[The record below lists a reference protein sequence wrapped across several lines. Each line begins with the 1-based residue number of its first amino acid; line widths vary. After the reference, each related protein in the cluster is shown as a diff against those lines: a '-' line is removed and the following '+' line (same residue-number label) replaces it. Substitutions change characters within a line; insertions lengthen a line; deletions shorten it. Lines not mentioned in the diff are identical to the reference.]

1 VLDKVVP
8 GGQSLAV
15 NVQASLHLDDQVIF
29 CWHCGH
35 RLPDVGDRCPQC
47 GRRARISASVWYV
60 IAAAVATFQL
70 GWAIYHDRH
79 AFEVVSSAV
88 AELAIVGAF
97 VWLLVNYSG
106 ALNRKGRASF
116 GLSFLVCW
124 LLTAAICVPIFT
136 GAGRGAEEMT
146 ASESFATVV
155 VFVPLLI
162 GLVSAVPLSRG
173 WRTSAVLMP
182 CHECDTNASIRS
194 RYCMA
199 CGVSLRKR

>member
-1 VLDKVVP
+1 MSS
-8 GGQSLAV
+8 QSL
-15 NVQASLHLDDQVIF
+15 HIEDQVNF

-35 RLPDVGDRCPQC
+35 RLADEGNRCPQC
-47 GRRARISASVWYV
+47 GRRARIATSVWYA
-60 IAAAVATFQL
+60 IAVAVAGFQL
-70 GWAIYHDRH
+70 GWGIYHERSLV
-79 AFEVVSSAV
+79 EVALTAATELVLV
-88 AELAIVGAF
+88 AAF

-136 GAGRGAEEMT
+136 SADRDAEEMS
-146 ASESFATVV
+146 AGSFFATVV
-155 VFVPLLI
+155 VFLPLLI

-173 WRTSAVLMP
+173 WRTNAMLVS
-182 CHECDTNASIRS
+182 CSRCDTNSSVRA

-199 CGVSLRKR
+199 CGASVRNR